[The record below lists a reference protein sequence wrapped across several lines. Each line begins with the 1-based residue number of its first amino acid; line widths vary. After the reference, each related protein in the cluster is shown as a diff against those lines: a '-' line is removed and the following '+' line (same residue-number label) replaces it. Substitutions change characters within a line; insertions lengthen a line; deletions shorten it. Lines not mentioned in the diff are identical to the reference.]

1 MMINPRYSLSA
12 ISAFTVAAK
21 ELNFSR
27 AADILHITPS
37 AVSHR
42 IKQLESQ
49 LGVTLFIRH
58 TQGVTLTTAG
68 QSLLT
73 HAQLA
78 MNNIQ
83 QGIEQSQF
91 SSGREKLNIAVIPSL
106 SQCWLIPRLN
116 DFKSLYPDIEITLN
130 VSDQLVNFSHNS
142 IDCHLH
148 FGTGQYQ
155 GLTAQFLC
163 NENVY
168 PVCHPSL
175 LENSA
180 ALSTLIERH
189 GLLHYRAGLEDEPG
203 GISWAQWCDHFNIAL
218 PAQSQNSWF
227 SHVAMVLCSARF
239 SQGIALGWDKIV
251 EQDIMQQQL
260 VKIGDDELSTDF
272 NYYLVAPELHWQ
284 KPAVIAFNEWLV
296 EKMKPRC
303 TT

>member
-1 MMINPRYSLSA
+1 MMINPRYSLSS

-49 LGVTLFIRH
+49 LGVTLFTRH
-58 TQGVTLTTAG
+58 TQGVALTAAG
-68 QSLLT
+68 QSLLM

-91 SSGREKLNIAVIPSL
+91 SSGREKLAIAVIPSL
-106 SQCWLIPRLN
+106 SQCWLIPRLKN
-116 DFKSLYPDIEITLN
+116 FKSRYPKIEITLN
-130 VSDQLVNFSHNS
+130 VSDQLVNFSNS
-142 IDCHLH
+142 PIDCHLH

-155 GLTAQFLC
+155 GLTAHFLA
-163 NENVY
+163 NESVY
-168 PVCHPSL
+168 PVCHPFL
-175 LENSA
+175 LQDSA
-180 ALSTLIERH
+180 DLTTLIERH
-189 GLLHYRAGLEDEPG
+189 GLLHYRAGIEDEPG
-203 GISWAQWCDHFNIAL
+203 GVSWAQWCDHFNIAL
-218 PAQSQNSWF
+218 PTESQNSWF
-227 SHVAMVLCSARF
+227 SHVAMALCGARF

-251 EQDIMQQQL
+251 EQDIAQQQL
-260 VKIGDDELSTDF
+260 VKIGDRKLYTDF

-284 KPAVIAFNEWLV
+284 KPAVIAFKEWLI
-296 EKMKPRC
+296 EQMN
-303 TT
+303 